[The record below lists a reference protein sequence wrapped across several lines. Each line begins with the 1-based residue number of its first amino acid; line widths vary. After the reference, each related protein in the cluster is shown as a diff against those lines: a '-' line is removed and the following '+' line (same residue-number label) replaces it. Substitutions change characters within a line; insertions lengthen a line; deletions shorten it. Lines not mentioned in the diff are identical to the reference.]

1 MGLTLN
7 AAEAVLGPA
16 LDAGHGDDPAL
27 IAGKRV
33 ITYAELARMTNR
45 AGNALLA
52 LGIDRGD
59 RVLLLMRD
67 TPAFA
72 AAYLGALRIGAIA
85 VALNTRSSPEA
96 LSHVLADSAARL
108 LLIDAALLPI
118 LEQVP
123 AAERAGIVLAV
134 AGGVA
139 AGMAG
144 WDVAEASASERLAAA
159 ATSASEPAFWI
170 YSSGTTGPPKAIV
183 HAHKDVLPTG
193 LVLTEV
199 LGLGRG
205 TRVLTTSKLFF
216 AYALDNA
223 FLGALR
229 AGTTTILQPD
239 WPEPAATIE
248 VAARAGAEVL
258 FSVPSFYRR
267 LLAEPVEQ
275 LARLGAVRHFI
286 SGGETIPEAFERR
299 WRAATGRPILQIY
312 GTSETFCVSM
322 ATRPEE
328 ATSGSVGR
336 PLPGV
341 GARLLDES
349 GAEVAPGGTG
359 VLWIAHPALAQGYWR
374 RPALTGSTFR
384 AGWFNSHDCFSVGDD
399 GLWYHRGRDDEML
412 KIAGQWVGPGEV
424 EAVLLAVAGVADAAC
439 VPVPDADGFPRLA
452 GFVVTAAPAE
462 KIEAAVAAACAEQL
476 ARHQRPR
483 WIRCV
488 AALPRTATGKVQR
501 FRLREQILRELSAAA
516 AQR

>member
-1 MGLTLN
+1 MLN
-7 AAEAVLGPA
+7 AAEAVLGPM
-16 LDAGHGDDPAL
+16 LDAGNGDEPAL
-27 IAGKRV
+27 IAEGRV
-33 ITYAELARMTNR
+33 ISYAELAGMTNR

-52 LGIDRGD
+52 LGINRGD

-67 TPAFA
+67 TPGFV

-85 VALNTRSSPEA
+85 VALNTRSSPGA

-108 LLIDAALLPI
+108 LLIDAVLLPT

-123 AAERAGIVLAV
+123 ARARAGIAL
-134 AGGVA
+134 AGGAA
-139 AGMAG
+139 AGMVD
-144 WDVAEASASERLAAA
+144 WDAAAASASESLAAA

-170 YSSGTTGPPKAIV
+170 YSSGTTGLPKAIV
-183 HAHKDVLPTG
+183 HSHRDVLPTG

-205 TRVLTTSKLFF
+205 ARVLATSKLFF

-229 AGTTTILQPD
+229 AGATAILQPD
-239 WPEPAATIE
+239 WPEPASTLDL
-248 VAARAGAEVL
+248 AAGTGAEVL

-267 LLAEPVEQ
+267 LLAEPAEQ
-275 LARLGAVRHFI
+275 LAKLGAVRYFM
-286 SGGETIPEAFERR
+286 SGGETIPDVFEHR

-312 GTSETFCVSM
+312 GTSETFCVAM
-322 ATRPEE
+322 ATRPGE

-341 GARLLDES
+341 SARLLDES
-349 GAEVAPGGTG
+349 GAEVASGGTG
-359 VLWIAHPALAQGYWR
+359 VLWIAHPALAQGYWQ
-374 RPALTGSTFR
+374 RPELTESVFR
-384 AGWFNSHDCFSVGDD
+384 AGWFNSHDCFSRGED
-399 GLWYHRGRDDEML
+399 GLWYHQGRDDEML

-424 EAVLLAVAGVADAAC
+424 EAVLLAVAGIIDVAC

-452 GFVVTAAPAE
+452 VFVVTAAPAE
-462 KIEAAVAAACAEQL
+462 AIEAAIAAACVERL
-476 ARHQRPR
+476 PRHKRPR
-483 WIRCV
+483 WIRRV

-501 FRLREQILRELSAAA
+501 FRLRERLLGELAAA
-516 AQR
+516 GTPPAQG